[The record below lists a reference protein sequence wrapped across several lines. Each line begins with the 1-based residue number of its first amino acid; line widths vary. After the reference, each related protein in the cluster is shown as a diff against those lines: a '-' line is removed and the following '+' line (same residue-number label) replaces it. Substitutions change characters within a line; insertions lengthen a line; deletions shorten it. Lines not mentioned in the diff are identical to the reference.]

1 MVRSLGCTS
10 VLIEGLAIMKL
21 LSIGQ
26 IARRAAVGVETVRY
40 YEREGLLERP
50 QRKSSGYRAYGD
62 DVVARLLFIRR
73 AKTLGFTLKEIKDL
87 LTLRL
92 DENAPCSTIRKRAQ
106 VKIVDIDAR
115 IDALNR
121 MKKALSG
128 LVAACD
134 GRSTVS
140 QCSILES
147 LDHSD
152 QVAVQ

>member
-50 QRKSSGYRAYGD
+50 QRKSSGHRAYGD

-115 IDALNR
+115 I
-121 MKKALSG
+121 
-128 LVAACD
+128 
-134 GRSTVS
+134 
-140 QCSILES
+140 
-147 LDHSD
+147 
-152 QVAVQ
+152 